1 MVVLM
6 ESIRMF
12 FMFIGYGKH
21 NERKWRATLMRRQ
34 GTQGLKKRSSFETKY
49 LVFDVLFHE
58 WIFLWLIGIKN
69 TIEQACF
76 KVFGLMG

>member
-1 MVVLM
+1 
-6 ESIRMF
+6 
-12 FMFIGYGKH
+12 
-21 NERKWRATLMRRQ
+21 MRRQ

-58 WIFLWLIGIKN
+58 WIFRWLMGIKN